1 MGTYRQPAIID
12 QSAGLKQ
19 ANSEISKFNDDL
31 GSLYGPRATAEDGE
45 DGKDSKSFKTLQAQ
59 NDKILDELDLW
70 TAQQNQSQI
79 AAMKKPSS
87 PNAFLRQLGMD
98 AKDKYLL
105 HIRDGNKFA
114 AQSMLKLADG
124 LKGTMTGLNNMKNEL
139 TASLSVPRGGPKSV
153 NAHLIDN
160 DVFQMGKNLVMDPEF
175 KNFEASLNEDGTSL
189 EFGLKGQA
197 KFDMNKF
204 NANLMSPN
212 GVSLIQTNGDIADVT
227 KNMAAGG
234 ENKQTIV
241 EKVFETKGIKPN
253 EQGIITFE
261 DGNNV
266 LDEIANYDQEA
277 ILNNQDYSTSIYPQV
292 LDQTLAVYNEVKD
305 KDGNELDPIQSQ
317 IKNLWD
323 NNPYGMKD
331 PVNDYRK
338 NGSAIIGNYVGAQV
352 AVNRQNSPEVIF
364 DRKIV
369 QLGLNEAYAKEF
381 ARPIIETKPE
391 VEAEVLDMTTAQD
404 RRKAKKIDRKKDDEP
419 YVLGTQMT
427 QTEFDDRNKRAA
439 KGFARESISDLNKM
453 TDDLNNMQINEL
465 MNATAGTQFTGKSGK
480 TYTAADGGAYIMSE
494 PENIYNPVNK
504 IGE

>member
-12 QSAGLKQ
+12 QSAALKQ
-19 ANSEISKFNDDL
+19 ANAEISKFNDDL
-31 GSLYGPRATAEDGE
+31 SALYGPQATAEDGS
-45 DGKDSKSFKTLQAQ
+45 DGKDGKDGKDFKTLEAQ
-59 NDKILDELDLW
+59 NNEILDKLDLW
-70 TAQQNQSQI
+70 TVQQNQNQI
-79 AAMKKPSS
+79 QALKKPSN
-87 PNAFLRQLGMD
+87 PNAFLQQLGMD
-98 AKDKYLL
+98 AKDKYLK
-105 HIRDGNKFA
+105 HIAEGNKFA
-114 AQSMLKLADG
+114 ANSMLKLADG
-124 LKGTMTGLNNMKNEL
+124 LKGTMTGLNNIKNEL
-139 TASLSVPRGGPKSV
+139 TESLKVPRGGPKSV
-153 NAHLIDN
+153 NTHLIDN
-160 DVFQMGKNLVMDPEF
+160 DIFKMGENLVMDPEF
-175 KNFEASLNEDGTSL
+175 KNFEASLNEDGTSI
-189 EFGLKGQA
+189 EFGLKGGA

-212 GVSLIQTNGDIADVT
+212 GVSLIQTNGDMADVT

-261 DGNNV
+261 EGNNV

-331 PVNDYRK
+331 PVNDYKK
-338 NGSAIIGNYVGAQV
+338 NGSAIVGNYIGAQV

-369 QLGLNEAYAKEF
+369 QLGLNEAYAREF
-381 ARPIIETKPE
+381 ARPIIETKPV

-404 RRKAKKIDRKKDDEP
+404 QRKARRLGRKKDDLPLEEK
-419 YVLGTQMT
+419 LNQMT
-427 QTEFDDRNKRAA
+427 ESDRNQLAVQN
-439 KGFARESISDLNKM
+439 FNKM
-453 TDDLNNMQINEL
+453 MESDDLSNRQLNNL
-465 MNATAGTQFTGKSGK
+465 MNATSSSEIGKSGQS
-480 TYTAADGGAYIMSE
+480 YSL
-494 PENIYNPVNK
+494 YNSVNK

>member
-1 MGTYRQPAIID
+1 MDHELQ
-12 QSAGLKQ
+12 LKM
-19 ANSEISKFNDDL
+19 EKMVKTVKVL
-31 GSLYGPRATAEDGE
+31 
-45 DGKDSKSFKTLQAQ
+45 KHFKL
-59 NDKILDELDLW
+59 KILDELDLW

-234 ENKQTIV
+234 ENKKTIV

-253 EQGIITFE
+253 EKGIITFE

-266 LDEIANYDQEA
+266 LDEISNYDQEA
-277 ILNNQDYSTSIYPQV
+277 VLNNQDYSTSIYPQV

-305 KDGNELDPIQSQ
+305 KNGNELDPIQSQ

-391 VEAEVLDMTTAQD
+391 VEAEVLDMTIAQD
-404 RRKAKKIDRKKDDEP
+404 KRKAKK
-419 YVLGTQMT
+419 L
-427 QTEFDDRNKRAA
+427 DRNKKAA
-439 KGFARESISDLNKM
+439 EGFARKGDISDLNKM

>member
-12 QSAGLKQ
+12 QSAALKQ
-19 ANSEISKFNDDL
+19 ANAEISKFNDDL
-31 GSLYGPRATAEDGE
+31 SALYGPQATAEDGNDGKDGKDGE
-45 DGKDSKSFKTLQAQ
+45 DGKDGKDGKDFKTLESQ
-59 NDKILDELDLW
+59 NNEILDKLDLW
-70 TAQQNQSQI
+70 AAQQNQNQI
-79 AAMKKPSS
+79 QALKKPSN
-87 PNAFLRQLGMD
+87 PNAFLQQLGMD
-98 AKDKYLL
+98 AKDKYLK
-105 HIRDGNKFA
+105 HIAEGNKFA
-114 AQSMLKLADG
+114 ANSMLKLADG
-124 LKGTMTGLNNMKNEL
+124 LKGTMTGLNNIKNEL
-139 TASLSVPRGGPKSV
+139 TESLKVPRGGPKSV
-153 NAHLIDN
+153 NTHLIDN
-160 DVFQMGKNLVMDPEF
+160 DIFKMGENLVMDPEF
-175 KNFEASLNEDGTSL
+175 KNFEASLNEDGTSI
-189 EFGLKGQA
+189 EFGLKGGA

-212 GVSLIQTNGDIADVT
+212 GVSLIQTNGDMADVT

-261 DGNNV
+261 EGNNV

-331 PVNDYRK
+331 PVNDYKK
-338 NGSAIIGNYVGAQV
+338 NGSAIVGNYIGAQV

-369 QLGLNEAYAKEF
+369 QLGLNEAYAREF
-381 ARPIIETKPE
+381 ARPIIETKPV

-404 RRKAKKIDRKKDDEP
+404 QRKARRLGRKKDDLPLEEK
-419 YVLGTQMT
+419 LNQMT
-427 QTEFDDRNKRAA
+427 ESDRNQLAVQN
-439 KGFARESISDLNKM
+439 FNKM
-453 TDDLNNMQINEL
+453 MESDDLSNRQLNNL
-465 MNATAGTQFTGKSGK
+465 MNATSSSEIGKSGQS
-480 TYTAADGGAYIMSE
+480 YSL
-494 PENIYNPVNK
+494 YNPVNK

>member
-12 QSAGLKQ
+12 QSAALKQ
-19 ANSEISKFNDDL
+19 ANAEISKFNDDL
-31 GSLYGPRATAEDGE
+31 SALYGPQATAEDGS
-45 DGKDSKSFKTLQAQ
+45 DGKDGKDGKDFKTLEAQ
-59 NDKILDELDLW
+59 NNEILDKLDLW
-70 TAQQNQSQI
+70 TVQQNQNQI
-79 AAMKKPSS
+79 QALKKPSN
-87 PNAFLRQLGMD
+87 PNAFLQQLGMD
-98 AKDKYLL
+98 AKDKYLK
-105 HIRDGNKFA
+105 HIAEGNKFA
-114 AQSMLKLADG
+114 ANSMLKLADG
-124 LKGTMTGLNNMKNEL
+124 LKGTMTGLNNIKNEL
-139 TASLSVPRGGPKSV
+139 TESLKVPRGGPKSV
-153 NAHLIDN
+153 NTHLIDN
-160 DVFQMGKNLVMDPEF
+160 DIFKMGENLVMDPEF
-175 KNFEASLNEDGTSL
+175 KNFEASLNEDGTSI
-189 EFGLKGQA
+189 EFGLKGGA

-212 GVSLIQTNGDIADVT
+212 GVSLIQTNGDMADVT

-261 DGNNV
+261 EGNNV

-331 PVNDYRK
+331 PVNDYKK
-338 NGSAIIGNYVGAQV
+338 NGSAIVGNYIGAQV

-369 QLGLNEAYAKEF
+369 QLGLNEAYAREF
-381 ARPIIETKPE
+381 ARPIIETKPV

-404 RRKAKKIDRKKDDEP
+404 QRKARRLGRKKDDLPLEEK
-419 YVLGTQMT
+419 LNQMT
-427 QTEFDDRNKRAA
+427 ESDRNQLAVQN
-439 KGFARESISDLNKM
+439 FNKM
-453 TDDLNNMQINEL
+453 MESDDLSNRQLNNL
-465 MNATAGTQFTGKSGK
+465 MNATSSSEIGKSGQS
-480 TYTAADGGAYIMSE
+480 YSL
-494 PENIYNPVNK
+494 YNPVNK

>member
-12 QSAGLKQ
+12 QSAALKQ
-19 ANSEISKFNDDL
+19 ANAEISKFNDDL
-31 GSLYGPRATAEDGE
+31 SALYGPQATAEDGNDGKDGKDGE
-45 DGKDSKSFKTLQAQ
+45 DGKDGKDGKDFKTLESQ
-59 NDKILDELDLW
+59 NNEILDKLDLW
-70 TAQQNQSQI
+70 AAQQNQNQI
-79 AAMKKPSS
+79 QALKKPSN
-87 PNAFLRQLGMD
+87 PNAFLQQLGMD
-98 AKDKYLL
+98 AKDKYLK
-105 HIRDGNKFA
+105 HIAEGNKFA
-114 AQSMLKLADG
+114 ANSMLKLADG
-124 LKGTMTGLNNMKNEL
+124 LKGTMTGLNNIKNEL
-139 TASLSVPRGGPKSV
+139 TESLKVPRGGPKSV
-153 NAHLIDN
+153 NTHLIDN
-160 DVFQMGKNLVMDPEF
+160 DIFKMGENLVMDPEF
-175 KNFEASLNEDGTSL
+175 KNFEASLNEDGTSI
-189 EFGLKGQA
+189 EFGLKGGA

-212 GVSLIQTNGDIADVT
+212 GVSLIQTNGDMADVT

-261 DGNNV
+261 EGNNV

-331 PVNDYRK
+331 PVNDYKK
-338 NGSAIIGNYVGAQV
+338 NGSAIVGNYIGAQV

-369 QLGLNEAYAKEF
+369 QLGLNEAYAREF

-404 RRKAKKIDRKKDDEP
+404 QRKARRLGRKKDDLPLEEK
-419 YVLGTQMT
+419 LNQMT
-427 QTEFDDRNKRAA
+427 ESDRNQLAVQN
-439 KGFARESISDLNKM
+439 FNKM
-453 TDDLNNMQINEL
+453 MESDDLSNRQLNNL
-465 MNATAGTQFTGKSGK
+465 MNATSSSEIGKSGQS
-480 TYTAADGGAYIMSE
+480 YSL
-494 PENIYNPVNK
+494 YNPVNK

>member
-1 MGTYRQPAIID
+1 MEKMVKTVKV
-12 QSAGLKQ
+12 LKH
-19 ANSEISKFNDDL
+19 
-31 GSLYGPRATAEDGE
+31 
-45 DGKDSKSFKTLQAQ
+45 FKL
-59 NDKILDELDLW
+59 KILDELDLW

-234 ENKQTIV
+234 ENKKTIV

-253 EQGIITFE
+253 EKGIITFE

-266 LDEIANYDQEA
+266 LDEISNYDQEA
-277 ILNNQDYSTSIYPQV
+277 VLNNQDYSTSIYPQV

-305 KDGNELDPIQSQ
+305 KNGNELDPIQSQ

-391 VEAEVLDMTTAQD
+391 VEAEVLDMTIAQD
-404 RRKAKKIDRKKDDEP
+404 KRKAKK
-419 YVLGTQMT
+419 L
-427 QTEFDDRNKRAA
+427 DRNKKAA
-439 KGFARESISDLNKM
+439 EGFARKGDISDLNKM

>member
-12 QSAGLKQ
+12 QSAALKQ
-19 ANSEISKFNDDL
+19 ANAEVSKFNDDL
-31 GSLYGPRATAEDGE
+31 SALYGPQATAEDGE
-45 DGKDSKSFKTLQAQ
+45 DGKNSLNFKTLQAQ
-59 NDKILDELDLW
+59 NNQILDELDLFR
-70 TAQQNQSQI
+70 AQQNKSQV
-79 AAMKKPSS
+79 ADLKKPSN
-87 PNAFLRQLGMD
+87 PNAFLQQLGMD
-98 AKDKYLL
+98 AKDKYLK
-105 HIRDGNKFA
+105 HIAEGNKFA
-114 AQSMLKLADG
+114 ASQMLKLADG

-139 TASLSVPRGGPKSV
+139 GPKSV

-160 DVFQMGKNLVMDPEF
+160 DIFKMGKNLVMDPEF
-175 KNFEASLNEDGTSL
+175 KNFEASLNEDGTSI
-189 EFGLKGQA
+189 EFGLKGGA

-212 GVSLIQTNGDIADVT
+212 GVSLIQTNGDMADVT

-261 DGNNV
+261 DGNSV

-305 KDGNELDPIQSQ
+305 KDGNSLDPIQSQ

-331 PVNDYRK
+331 PVNDYKK

-369 QLGLNEAYAKEF
+369 QLGLNEAYAREF

-391 VEAEVLDMTTAQD
+391 VEAEVDDFGPSEDMKNVMNTPG
-404 RRKAKKIDRKKDDEP
+404 IP
-419 YVLGTQMT
+419 SGTYT
-427 QTEFDDRNKRAA
+427 GNRAVALSRAA
-439 KGFARESISDLNKM
+439 ARIQNENL
-453 TDDLNNMQINEL
+453 TDDMVEFNSDEKLNTI
-465 MNATAGTQFTGKSGK
+465 
-480 TYTAADGGAYIMSE
+480 D
-494 PENIYNPVNK
+494 
-504 IGE
+504 

>member
-12 QSAGLKQ
+12 QSAALKQ
-19 ANSEISKFNDDL
+19 ANAEISKFNDDL
-31 GSLYGPRATAEDGE
+31 GSLYGPQATAEDGE
-45 DGKDSKSFKTLQAQ
+45 DGKDGLNFKTLQAQ
-59 NDKILDELDLW
+59 NNKILDELDLFR
-70 TAQQNQSQI
+70 AQQNKSQV
-79 AAMKKPSS
+79 ADLKKPSA
-87 PNAFLRQLGMD
+87 PNAFLQQLGMD
-98 AKDKYLL
+98 AKDKYLK
-105 HIRDGNKFA
+105 HIAEGNKFA
-114 AQSMLKLADG
+114 ANSMLKLADG

-139 TASLSVPRGGPKSV
+139 TASLDVPRGGPKSV

-160 DVFQMGKNLVMDPEF
+160 DVFKMGKNLVMDPEF
-175 KNFEASLNEDGTSL
+175 KNFEASLNEDGTSI
-189 EFGLKGQA
+189 EFGLKGGA

-212 GVSLIQTNGDIADVT
+212 GVSLIQTNGDMADVT

-261 DGNNV
+261 EGNNV

-277 ILNNQDYSTSIYPQV
+277 VLNNQDYSTSIYPQV

-305 KDGNELDPIQSQ
+305 KDGNSLDPIQSQ

-331 PVNDYRK
+331 PVNDYKK
-338 NGSAIIGNYVGAQV
+338 NGSAIVGNYVGAQV

-369 QLGLNEAYAKEF
+369 QLGLNEAYAREF

-391 VEAEVLDMTTAQD
+391 VEAEVLDMTTAKDQ
-404 RRKAKKIDRKKDDEP
+404 RKAKRINRKKDDLPLEEK
-419 YVLGTQMT
+419 LNQMT
-427 QTEFDDRNKRAA
+427 NSDRNQLAA
-439 KGFARESISDLNKM
+439 QNFNKM
-453 TDDLNNMQINEL
+453 MESDDLNNRQINNL
-465 MNATAGTQFTGKSGK
+465 MNSTSSSETGKSGQS
-480 TYTAADGGAYIMSE
+480 YSL
-494 PENIYNPVNK
+494 YNPVNK

>member
-19 ANSEISKFNDDL
+19 ANAEISKFNDDL
-31 GSLYGPRATAEDGE
+31 GSLYGPQATAEDGE
-45 DGKDSKSFKTLQAQ
+45 DGKDGLNFKTLQAQ
-59 NDKILDELDLW
+59 NNQILDELDLFR
-70 TAQQNQSQI
+70 AQQNQSQI
-79 AAMKKPSS
+79 ADLKKPSA
-87 PNAFLRQLGMD
+87 PNAFLQQLGMD
-98 AKDKYLL
+98 AKDKYLK
-105 HIRDGNKFA
+105 HVAEGNKFA
-114 AQSMLKLADG
+114 ANSMLKLADG

-139 TASLSVPRGGPKSV
+139 TASLDVPRGGPKSI

-160 DVFQMGKNLVMDPEF
+160 DIFKMGKSLVMDPEF

-189 EFGLKGQA
+189 EFGLKGQP

-212 GVSLIQTNGDIADVT
+212 GVSLIQTNGDMADVT

-277 ILNNQDYSTSIYPQV
+277 VLNNQDYSTSIYPQV

-305 KDGNELDPIQSQ
+305 KDGNSLDPIQSQ

-331 PVNDYRK
+331 PVNDYKK
-338 NGSAIIGNYVGAQV
+338 NGSEIIGNYVGAQV

-369 QLGLNEAYAKEF
+369 QLGLNEAYAREF

-391 VEAEVLDMTTAQD
+391 VEAEVLDMTTAD
-404 RRKAKKIDRKKDDEP
+404 GKRKANKLDRKKDDIPLEEK
-419 YVLGTQMT
+419 LKQMT
-427 QTEFDDRNKRAA
+427 ESDRNQLASQNFNKTM
-439 KGFARESISDLNKM
+439 ES
-453 TDDLNNMQINEL
+453 DDLNNRQMNNL
-465 MNATAGTQFTGKSGK
+465 MNATSSSEIGKSGQS
-480 TYTAADGGAYIMSE
+480 YSL
-494 PENIYNPVNK
+494 YNPVNK